1 MAANTLANIILWIK
15 HAELFYV
22 VVKKKKHTPGD
33 MGQGQAR
40 NDSYGIYSTT

>member
-22 VVKKKKHTPGD
+22 VVKKKAHPG
-33 MGQGQAR
+33 R
-40 NDSYGIYSTT
+40 YGSRASQE